1 LTNLNVYANLNEVQV
16 KLLFENSIVVSRY
29 GIWRSISESEHKM
42 AYPTNE
48 QALATFKDEEFRDAV
63 NKRLDQKRS
72 ITLVRFEVNISGNDL
87 LVLSSR
93 ILTRIADLIDDIPY
107 DCYLQNNDI
116 VRDETAEDAERAVL
130 SDRRSEMNYTES
142 SPYYHAHLSVS
153 DE

>member
-1 LTNLNVYANLNEVQV
+1 
-16 KLLFENSIVVSRY
+16 
-29 GIWRSISESEHKM
+29 M